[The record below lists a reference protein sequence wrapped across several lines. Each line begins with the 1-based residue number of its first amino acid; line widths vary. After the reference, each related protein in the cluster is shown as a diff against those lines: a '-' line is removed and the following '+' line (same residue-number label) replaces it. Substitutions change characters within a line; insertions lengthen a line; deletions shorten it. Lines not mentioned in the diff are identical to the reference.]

1 MMNIE
6 ILWKEYTSFEQS
18 INPVIAEKLTQERSR
33 DYMNARRVAKEY
45 EAVTRGLNKSAPSVP
60 PTGSQEETKQVE
72 LWHNYINWEKSN
84 PLQVEDPALV
94 TKRVMFAYEQVSQ
107 SVSQSV
113 SRVTNQHHRH
123 IRPAGSAV
131 SESPR

>member
-1 MMNIE
+1 MGDTTSQSGCFQVYQKAVINPMMNIE

-107 SVSQSV
+107 SVS
-113 SRVTNQHHRH
+113 
-123 IRPAGSAV
+123 P
-131 SESPR
+131 SE

>member
-1 MMNIE
+1 MINPMINIE
-6 ILWKEYTSFEQS
+6 TLWKDYCSFEQS
-18 INPVIAEKLTQERSR
+18 INPMIAEKLTQERSR

-107 SVSQSV
+107 SSYHL
-113 SRVTNQHHRH
+113 HHH
-123 IRPAGSAV
+123 H
-131 SESPR
+131 